1 MKEMRREELEK
12 SIKKALEEG
21 RDWCRIDISHCYQIM
36 INTADGAIWTDL
48 SDENHW
54 KVYRSDS
61 ITTLHGLGWTV
72 EDVEASYLAD
82 AITKLADAGWTIK

>member
-21 RDWCRIDISHCYQIM
+21 RDWCRIDISHCYQIRM
-36 INTADGAIWTDL
+36 DLSDGSIWTDL

-61 ITTLHGLGWTV
+61 IATLNGLGRTV
-72 EDVEASYLAD
+72 EEEETSYLAD
-82 AITKLADAGWTIK
+82 AITKLADVGWTIK

>member
-36 INTADGAIWTDL
+36 INTADGCPMKTIGRCTAVTVSQL
-48 SDENHW
+48 S
-54 KVYRSDS
+54 
-61 ITTLHGLGWTV
+61 TV
-72 EDVEASYLAD
+72 
-82 AITKLADAGWTIK
+82 

>member
-1 MKEMRREELEK
+1 MKEIRRENLETA
-12 SIKKALEEG
+12 IKKAFDEG
-21 RDWCRIDISHCYQIM
+21 RDWCRLDIGHCYRLM
-36 INTADGAIWTDL
+36 INTDDSAIWADL

-82 AITKLADAGWTIK
+82 AVSKLTDAGWTIK